1 MIVPGP
7 LVIIVIPLAMAVVLQ
22 LLRHWTVLMA
32 GLGAATMVG
41 IGALV
46 LLAPLDATWQ
56 VANFTVEFGRPL
68 VILGRKLVLQPFDQ
82 LAIAFLFFTTAG
94 LFLVAWRLLPH
105 SNFFPVGLVIVTFLA
120 TALLVEQVVYAALLM
135 EMAAILTVFPLHEPS
150 SVATKHGGVTSAL
163 GGMRYMVYV
172 TLALPGLMITQ
183 LLLDLFAVFPND
195 LTLLN
200 TSAVLLSISFAI
212 LLGAIPFQNWLSMVA
227 LDGSPPVVTFIF
239 TVNLG
244 AVWFMLLDYL
254 RTYPWLAEQVPL
266 ARLFLWLGLLM
277 MVFGG
282 LLAAA
287 QRQLGRLVGYATL
300 VDNGAMLLAL
310 STQKVEGVAL
320 ATLLLVARPFS
331 LALMTLGLQG
341 LRRLEDGADTHQLLR
356 GAAWRAP
363 WRTFAFLIGGVSL
376 AGFPISLGF
385 DARWGLYRLLAQ
397 EEFIWALLALL
408 GSAGVMLGLVRSL
421 RVLLKRSPVVKRP
434 VGESLVEDRIVLVL
448 MLGLIL
454 VTLLLGF
461 FPQHI
466 SQLVYQ
472 MASWYTIF

>member
-1 MIVPGP
+1 MILPGP
-7 LVIIVIPLAMAVVLQ
+7 LVIVAVPLAMAVVLQ
-22 LLRHWTVLMA
+22 LLRYWTALMA
-32 GLGAATMVG
+32 WLGAATLVL
-41 IGALV
+41 IGSLV
-46 LLAPLDATWQ
+46 LLAPLDDAWQ
-56 VANFTVEFGRPL
+56 VANLTVEFGRPL
-68 VILGRKLVLQPFDQ
+68 VILGRRLVLQPFDQ
-82 LAIAFLFFTTAG
+82 LVIAFLFFTTGG

-105 SNFFPVGLVIVTFLA
+105 SNFFPVGLMIVALLA
-120 TALLVEQVVYAALLM
+120 AALLVEQVVYAALLV

-150 SVATKHGGVTSAL
+150 SGAAKREEITSAV
-163 GGMRYMVYV
+163 GGMRYMVYT

-183 LLLDLFAVFPND
+183 LFLDLFAIFPND
-195 LTLLN
+195 QTLLN
-200 TSAVLLSISFAI
+200 TAAVLLSISFAI
-212 LLGAIPFQNWLSMVA
+212 LFGAIPFQNWLSRVA

-277 MVFGG
+277 MVIGG

-310 STQKVEGVAL
+310 STQQVEGVAL
-320 ATLLLVARPFS
+320 ATLLLIARPLS

-341 LRRLEDGADTHQLLR
+341 LRRLDGGADTYLTLK

-363 WRTFAFLIGGVSL
+363 WRTFAFLVGGISL
-376 AGFPISLGF
+376 AGFPISLSF
-385 DARWGLYRLLAQ
+385 VARWGLYQLLAQ
-397 EEFIWALLALL
+397 EEFTWALLSLS
-408 GSAGVMLGLVRSL
+408 GSVGVMWGLVRSL
-421 RVLLKRSPVVKRP
+421 RVLLKRPPPVERP
-434 VGESLVEDRIVLVL
+434 VGARLEEDRIVLVL
-448 MLGLIL
+448 MLLLIL
-454 VTLLLGF
+454 VILLLGF
-461 FPQHI
+461 FPQ
-466 SQLVYQ
+466 SVSRMVYQ